1 MTEQKGWR
9 GYIFSREIGGSM
21 IPHRVQNLVI
31 RDDAAKKNLLFLL
44 SAVEYAMADCYMILE
59 ALLEELNNVDGLI
72 FYSTH
77 MLPPD
82 PLRHDMYRRVLEAGR
97 GIRFALE
104 DLEIKTADDVALIED
119 LIMCRRLQSHGVSP
133 FALEEKLESKI

>member
-1 MTEQKGWR
+1 MDKQEGWR
-9 GYIFSREIGGSM
+9 GYIFSREIGGSI

-31 RDDAAKKNLLFLL
+31 RDYAAKKNLLFLL

-59 ALLEELNNVDGLI
+59 ALVEECETVDGII

-77 MLPPD
+77 MLPPN
-82 PLRHDMYRRVLEAGR
+82 PLRHDMYEKFLGAGK

-104 DLEIKTADDVALIED
+104 DLTISSGEDVALLED
-119 LIMCRRLQSHGVSP
+119 LIMCRQLQTSVVS
-133 FALEEKLESKI
+133 LN